1 MNSISCK
8 AESPKKLII
17 FKIHTHPRKLD
28 SFGGWYTTLNKLSR
42 RSSQA
47 TALGEDVHPEV
58 HAPLELQLTTSQQVR
73 KLVPFVK
80 KTLFIYQDS
89 FIEKSIRILD
99 QSRDG

>member
-42 RSSQA
+42 RSPQA

-58 HAPLELQLTTSQQVR
+58 LHDADAPLIFSLPLHNKSENWYRSL
-73 KLVPFVK
+73 K
-80 KTLFIYQDS
+80 KNTLHQDS
-89 FIEKSIRILD
+89 
-99 QSRDG
+99 